1 MSEHDAAGSRADQPP
16 HTSSVWLPAGTQRTV
31 LIDASTAPFPS
42 SDGTPAVVEVCFD
55 PAGDVVARMD
65 GEILGAFDAEASA
78 ALSPSLRLL
87 EARGLVAVAHGAFTT
102 VDGQP
107 ALTVHADPLGSP
119 RTRSHPVDVPTDPF
133 PATEPFAADKEAEAA
148 ALAADASAT
157 TSGGSTVARSKP
169 QSRNLQTV
177 AILGTALI
185 IGAVGVLGFS
195 YGVREN
201 GREMSAFTSFTDGTI
216 ASSSVVTSLT
226 PATESSS
233 PSSSPSSEEPTT
245 STSQDDSRSEDAD
258 EPSPA
263 PAPEPAPAPNPAPN
277 HNPAPAPA
285 PAPAPNPNPAPAPEP
300 APAPAPNPAPAPAP
314 APAPD
319 GGNGG
324 GGGNAPQP
332 RPIFELQW

>member
-1 MSEHDAAGSRADQPP
+1 MSEHDAAGSRADLSP

-31 LIDASTAPFPS
+31 LIDVSPAPFPS

-65 GEILGAFDAEASA
+65 GEVLGAFDAEASA

-119 RTRSHPVDVPTDPF
+119 RTRPHPVDVPTDPF
-133 PATEPFAADKEAEAA
+133 PVTEPFAADKEAEAA
-148 ALAADASAT
+148 ALAADASSTRAN
-157 TSGGSTVARSKP
+157 GSTVARPKS
-169 QSRNLQTV
+169 QSRNLQVV

-201 GREMSAFTSFTDGTI
+201 GREMSAFTSSTDGTI

-226 PATESSS
+226 SATESSS

-245 STSQDDSRSEDAD
+245 STSQDESRSE
-258 EPSPA
+258 EPNEPA
-263 PAPEPAPAPNPAPN
+263 PAPEPAPNQDPNPAPAPN
-277 HNPAPAPA
+277 PNPAPAPAPAPNPA
-285 PAPAPNPNPAPAPEP
+285 PAPAPNPNPAPAP
-300 APAPAPNPAPAPAP
+300 NQAPAPAP
-314 APAPD
+314 APAPE

-324 GGGNAPQP
+324 GGGDAPQP